1 MVLPDFLTLHPYNE
15 ISLTGHR
22 IGLYTV
28 MRCYKEGY
36 TAERIVEE
44 FPSLELEHVKKV
56 IAFALENWEEVDAYV
71 EAYRAELARQEA
83 LPPGPALLKLRQ
95 WMAMIEQADAER
107 RGDPD
112 WAALTAFE
120 KLQRLRAEPAQDV
133 G

>member
-1 MVLPDFLTLHPYNE
+1 MNLPDFLTLHPYNE

-28 MRCYKEGY
+28 MRCYKKGY

-44 FPSLELEHVKKV
+44 FPSLELDHVKKV

-71 EAYRAELARQEA
+71 EAYRAEIARQEA
-83 LPPGPALLKLRQ
+83 LPPGPGTLRIRGF
-95 WMAMIEQADAER
+95 MEMIRRADEER
-107 RGDPD
+107 KGDPE
-112 WAALTAFE
+112 WE
-120 KLQRLRAEPAQDV
+120 KLSAIEKLAILQPDALQKT